1 MRKLYT
7 RYLLKE
13 QSGNFDLARQQAAQ
27 SGVNFDKL
35 PPEIQDKLGSIA
47 SSWQQ
52 NQQAYQDL
60 SSREAQ
66 MASQMDLLSNQ
77 PATPENQQALAQL
90 QNQLQ
95 STRAGLEQVKGGMAE
110 LEAAGKEIEPVVT
123 QMRDTGQATAPVE
136 APRGEPIRIGPDLKS
151 GIDSAKDWTADKLQT
166 AKDYWS
172 DKDFGTFAD
181 KPDITLD
188 TAKDWAADK
197 LQTAKDYWSDK
208 DFGTFADKPDITL
221 DTAKDWAADK
231 LQTAKDWAADKLKPE
246 TTTPRTWQ
254 SGEGELGA
262 ASPETLPKLP
272 ATYQPQTQASAP
284 QSGGAELA
292 GPPPAQQDPSL
303 MQKAGELASQYGP
316 EAAMAGAAGA
326 AVLGAYKL
334 YKQFFSKAARAC
346 ANAPDK
352 SECMQTYRNQGVQAA
367 VNSLKRQAPK
377 CGNDQKCVQKLQDAI
392 SRLESKLG
400 GGQ

>member
-151 GIDSAKDWTADKLQT
+151 GIDSAKDWT
-166 AKDYWS
+166 
-172 DKDFGTFAD
+172 
-181 KPDITLD
+181 
-188 TAKDWAADK
+188 ADK